1 MAHPRECTLALV
13 AYVQVRL
20 LALSDFR
27 YDGKTPD
34 GESFFFILKSVP
46 KAEGGAQQQPK
57 AVVSGLKEA
66 AEPKLCFGSE
76 PPAPDPGRFLK
87 FTEHFYFLLKSSGI
101 CYTIL

>member
-1 MAHPRECTLALV
+1 MAHLREYTLALV

-46 KAEGGAQQQPK
+46 EAEGGSATAGGCCQR
-57 AVVSGLKEA
+57 LKR
-66 AEPKLCFGSE
+66 S
-76 PPAPDPGRFLK
+76 R
-87 FTEHFYFLLKSSGI
+87 
-101 CYTIL
+101 